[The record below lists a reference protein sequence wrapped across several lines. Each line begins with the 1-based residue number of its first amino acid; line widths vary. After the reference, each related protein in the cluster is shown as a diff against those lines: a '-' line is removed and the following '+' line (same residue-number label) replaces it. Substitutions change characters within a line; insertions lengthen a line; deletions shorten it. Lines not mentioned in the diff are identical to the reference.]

1 MVTPMVRQST
11 AGSVS
16 DIQVYRRLLSYVTP
30 FWVAFLASIL
40 GFLIYSVSNVAF
52 VQLLSYII
60 DSIDGRDPLLGS
72 SMGDFMSGFLSAG
85 ESLNRTVIP
94 AAMIFIALSRGVGSF
109 LGQYFITYVATNV
122 VHGLRCELFDQ
133 LLKLP
138 SSFYDKNAL
147 GHLVARVTYHVTQVT
162 GAATD
167 AVRIVFR
174 EGFTVIGYVVFMLYL
189 NWRLTLIF
197 FIVAPFIALLVAYA
211 GRRFRK
217 FSERI
222 QNSMGDVTHVASETI
237 QGYRVVRAFG
247 GANYERGRF
256 HRVSNY
262 NRQQT
267 MKMAATQA
275 INSPVIQFI
284 VAIVLAGL
292 VWLVLEPRL
301 LADMTAGK
309 VIAFISTAG
318 LLAKPIRQLSNV
330 NATIQRGLAAAKE
343 IFDLFDESVEE
354 DSGNRYLHEVS
365 GEIEFRHVSFSYD
378 VNGPEVLKDI
388 SFIAKPGQTIA
399 LVGRSGSGKSTL
411 ASLIPR
417 FYTPTQGE
425 ILIDHVPINDLV
437 LENLR
442 EHIAVVTQQVTLFND
457 TVARNIAYGKL
468 DSASVD
474 SIRDAAEKAYALEY
488 IDALEDG
495 LDTVVGDDGVL
506 LSGGQ
511 RQRLAIAR
519 AFLKDAP
526 VLILDEATSALDS
539 ESEKYIQSALEAVLR
554 DRTTISIAHRLST
567 IENADVILVMDNGR
581 IVEQGSHQVS
591 R

>member
-1 MVTPMVRQST
+1 MDKQRTY
-11 AGSVS
+11 GNVS
-16 DIQVYRRLLSYVTP
+16 DIQVYRRLLSYVAP
-30 FWVAFLASIL
+30 FWIAFLISIL

-60 DSIDGRDPLLGS
+60 DSIDGKDPLVGS
-72 SMGDFMSGFLSAG
+72 SVDDFLSGFLSAD

-94 AAMIFIALSRGVGSF
+94 VAMVFIAISRGVGSF
-109 LGQYFITYVATNV
+109 FGQYFIVYVSTNV
-122 VHGLRCELFDQ
+122 VHSLRCELFNQ

-167 AVRIVFR
+167 AIRVIFR
-174 EGFTVIGYVVFMLYL
+174 EGFTVTGYVVFMLYL

-197 FIVAPFIALLVAYA
+197 FLVAPLIALLVRYA

-217 FSERI
+217 ISERI

-237 QGYRVVRAFG
+237 QGHRVVRAFG
-247 GANYERGRF
+247 GTNYERERF

-275 INSPVIQFI
+275 INSPAIQFL
-284 VAIVLAGL
+284 VATVLAAL

-318 LLAKPIRQLSNV
+318 LLAKPIRQLANV

-365 GEIEFRHVSFSYD
+365 GEIEFRHVSFRYD
-378 VNGPEVLKDI
+378 ADGPEVLKDI
-388 SFIAKPGQTIA
+388 SFIAKPGQRIA

-425 ILIDHVPINDLV
+425 ILIDKVPIHELA

-442 EHIAVVTQQVTLFND
+442 EHIAT
-457 TVARNIAYGKL
+457 
-468 DSASVD
+468 
-474 SIRDAAEKAYALEY
+474 
-488 IDALEDG
+488 
-495 LDTVVGDDGVL
+495 
-506 LSGGQ
+506 
-511 RQRLAIAR
+511 
-519 AFLKDAP
+519 
-526 VLILDEATSALDS
+526 
-539 ESEKYIQSALEAVLR
+539 
-554 DRTTISIAHRLST
+554 
-567 IENADVILVMDNGR
+567 
-581 IVEQGSHQVS
+581 
-591 R
+591 